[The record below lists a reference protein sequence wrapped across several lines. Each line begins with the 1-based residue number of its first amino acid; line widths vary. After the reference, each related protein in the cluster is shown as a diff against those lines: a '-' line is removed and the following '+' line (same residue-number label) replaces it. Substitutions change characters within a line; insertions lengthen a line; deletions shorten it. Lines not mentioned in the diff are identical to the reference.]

1 MTTNLIVARFGGDAA
16 VNAEAVR
23 KSAEIAK
30 ADPARRYIVVSA
42 PGSAPGKIGI
52 TDLLYMLY
60 ANFHNKENYINT
72 LMDISARYKEIVDGL
87 GIDFDVD
94 AEIAAVKK
102 NLELGSDVDHIA
114 SRGEYIIAKIFAK
127 LLGWEFVD
135 ASRLIC
141 FKQNG
146 DLDKQSTFIAA
157 GDTLS
162 KYEHAV
168 IPSFY
173 GAKQNGNIKTFARGD
188 CDTAGAM
195 IACAVKADVFEKWSE
210 HDKVYSADPHVIPHP
225 EVVTHI
231 TYNEAVELNYIGI
244 PIIKDEDI
252 FMLNEAG
259 ITMTIRTID
268 DPDEIGM
275 HITPKLPENISRN
288 VTACIAGHNKFS
300 VVRIN
305 KYGLNSE
312 ADFNEKLFGIFAKHN
327 IACRHYLSGIHKMS
341 IILKSPVFD
350 LRLPQ
355 IINDIKGI
363 VRPDSVKVEKGLSLI
378 AIVAEGM
385 GTEKGV
391 FSQIF
396 MALATQNIKVKMID
410 QGSDDLNIIIGVLD
424 EDYARAVKA
433 LYKGV
438 VLNFKGE

>member
-1 MTTNLIVARFGGDAA
+1 MTNLIVVRFGGDAA
-16 VNAEAVR
+16 LNAEAVR

-127 LLGWEFVD
+127 FLGWEFVD
-135 ASRLIC
+135 AARIVC
-141 FKQNG
+141 FTKDG
-146 DLDKQSTFIAA
+146 GYDKQRTFEVA
-157 GDTLS
+157 DETLK

-168 IPSFY
+168 IPGFY
-173 GAKQNGNIKTFARGD
+173 GAKPDGKIKTFARGD
-188 CDTAGAM
+188 CDTASAM

-210 HDKVYSADPHVIPHP
+210 HVKVYSADPHVIPDP
-225 EVVTHI
+225 VVVTHI

-259 ITMTIRTID
+259 ITMTIRSIEE
-268 DPDEIGM
+268 PDEIGM
-275 HITPKLPENISRN
+275 RISPKLPENLSRN
-288 VTACIAGHNKFS
+288 VTACIAGHNKFN
-300 VVRIN
+300 VIRIN

-312 ADFNEKLFGIFAKHN
+312 SDFNEKLFGIFAKHR

-350 LRLPQ
+350 LRRDQ
-355 IINDIKGI
+355 ILNDIKG
-363 VRPDSVKVEKGLSLI
+363 VVHPDSIEVEKGLSLI
-378 AIVAEGM
+378 AIVAEGL

-391 FSQIF
+391 FSQIS
-396 MALATQNIKVKMID
+396 MALATQDIHVRMID
-410 QGSDDLNIIIGVLD
+410 QGSDNLNIIIGVDD
-424 EDYARAVKA
+424 EDYVRAIKA